1 MPSFRD
7 IKAVDLKELVKLT
20 FDNTTAAD
28 VTKEVLPVYNDR
40 FGGLEGILT
49 SLKVDK
55 DKGVAS
61 SEVEE
66 RKKNFGVN
74 KIEEEPQEP
83 LWKLMWEALQ
93 DPTLIFLSCA
103 AIFSLFIAVFV
114 ERSAYGWLEGVAIL
128 FAVFVV
134 VMVGAVN
141 DYQKEKQF
149 RELNAKKDDVTITVF
164 RDGKTIPVSTFN
176 LVVGDVV
183 LLSTGDI
190 TPADGIVLGRND
202 LEINEKMLT
211 GETVMKKKSATYEI
225 QGSSVKSSP
234 TLFAGT
240 FVQAGQGRM
249 LVVAVGTNTYQG
261 TMEQKMKEAEQGRSI
276 LQKKLDAMT
285 DLITSV
291 SMYVSIA
298 LVLILCARMFY
309 AFQTKKCCMEVI
321 LTFHILSMILFV
333 LRSRF
338 FLRLWKLTYPAFRFF
353 SFCAANLFPV
363 AVSQFCCCAASDC
376 KPRPSGAIVRHPSPW
391 QTRAVPSSLF
401 RPMWL
406 LNRHRRRAAVWGG
419 LPSCP
424 RAEARP
430 PPRRAVVGPQ
440 DPLVGAPGLRHHGHH
455 HLRRRR
461 PRRSGRRPPPPP
473 TGNHP
478 PAPRIEVGWTRRG
491 GDGAAAAALAAD
503 RAGSRRAP
511 AGCDDCAGLLGEEDA
526 QGPEPG
532 ATPTLPA
539 RAARANGRPPPHALS
554 ARRSRGRPLKAA
566 RRGVARRGAGAASE
580 RVRDHGR
587 RDDHLLGQDGHAHD
601 VAHDGAPPHTT
612 TPLRPCLLSA
622 RGGGAA
628 LPFFP
633 RARMWLNASALWTG
647 GEDVGGRL
655 ELLQPRHRRPGHS
668 QGERPCRAPPPPPR
682 PPQLWRRADTA
693 RVEPGERGEGRKG
706 TGDVQAVSAAAR
718 L

>member
-338 FLRLWKLTYPAFRFF
+338 FWRLWKLTYPAFRFF

-363 AVSQFCCCAASDC
+363 AVSQFCCCAASEC

-473 TGNHP
+473 RATTLPRHALGWDGRVAAET
-478 PAPRIEVGWTRRG
+478 APRRRLRLTARG
-491 GDGAAAAALAAD
+491 RAGLPLAVTIALAFSVKKMLKD
-503 RAGSRRAP
+503 QNLVRPQPFRRAP
-511 AGCDDCAGLLGEEDA
+511 CAQTAGRRRTRFRLDA
-526 QGPEPG
+526 QEGGPSRRRGAALRGGAQVRHLSACETMGG
-532 ATPTLPA
+532 ATTICSDKTGTLTTS
-539 RAARANGRPPPHALS
+539 RMTVRHLSPPPHCRTARNCTAPLPALCS
-554 ARRSRGRPLKAA
+554 RRRGR
-566 RRGVARRGAGAASE
+566 AG
-580 RVRDHGR
+580 
-587 RDDHLLGQDGHAHD
+587 
-601 VAHDGAPPHTT
+601 
-612 TPLRPCLLSA
+612 
-622 RGGGAA
+622 
-628 LPFFP
+628 
-633 RARMWLNASALWTG
+633 
-647 GEDVGGRL
+647 
-655 ELLQPRHRRPGHS
+655 
-668 QGERPCRAPPPPPR
+668 
-682 PPQLWRRADTA
+682 
-693 RVEPGERGEGRKG
+693 
-706 TGDVQAVSAAAR
+706 AAAR
-718 L
+718 LSTAADVAQRERALCRW